1 MSIALCTDSTRCTA
15 LEHAQNFSAQL
26 AADLTAACA
35 ELRRTKAEL
44 TEARAQLATAQQQLE
59 AAQAAYQQA
68 KADAAFHMAGF
79 VDECKR
85 KAAQ

>member
-1 MSIALCTDSTRCTA
+1 MEAA
-15 LEHAQNFSAQL
+15 HSAMATQL
-26 AADLTAACA
+26 ADALA
-35 ELRRTKAEL
+35 ELSQ
-44 TEARAQLATAQQQLE
+44 ARAQLAAAQRELE

-85 KAAQ
+85 KAVGV